1 MTINMKF
8 RGIFIAVLLGLSA
21 LQGCK
26 SISGDKVTISGS
38 FANLPKTQLYIY
50 QILTKSKPLIDS
62 VITDAS
68 GNFSISFPVK
78 NAGYYTIE
86 QNAGNE
92 ITLVLAQNE
101 TVTLKANGKA
111 IGKTYTVE
119 GSKDSKIYWE
129 YTDFT
134 KANLAKVDSL
144 SEVFATFKNNPEF
157 NLIKKQLDS
166 AYIGVFDRQKEQ
178 VISFVNTHL
187 NSLASLLVISEN
199 FGPNPLVSEK
209 THPELFLKLDSV
221 LFRIFPENSL
231 VNSFHLRM
239 LSLRAELA
247 DVKAHDKILM
257 PGLQAPEI
265 ALPNASGKEIKLSS
279 FKGKLTLVYFWSSWN
294 ALCRQTNMNL
304 TPIYNRYRVKGFEIY
319 AVSID
324 SDTDLWFKA
333 YMLDKAY
340 WNQVI
345 DTKGLQSEYCKT
357 YAVRAI
363 PKMMLIAKDG
373 KIIARDPE
381 FGELEELIR
390 KNI

>member
-1 MTINMKF
+1 MKF
-8 RGIFIAVLLGLSA
+8 RGFFFVILLGLSA
-21 LQGCK
+21 LQGCNY
-26 SISGDKVTISGS
+26 ISGDKVTISGT
-38 FANLPKTQLYIY
+38 FTNLPSTQMYIY
-50 QILTKSKPLIDS
+50 QLLPASKPLIDS
-62 VITDAS
+62 VKTDGS

-78 NAGYYTIE
+78 NAGYYSIKR
-86 QNAGNE
+86 NADNE
-92 ITLVLAQNE
+92 ITLVLAPDE
-101 TVTLKANGKA
+101 IITLKGNGNKMRN
-111 IGKTYTVE
+111 TYTVE
-119 GSKDSKIYWE
+119 GSKDSKIYSE
-129 YTDFT
+129 YNNFT
-134 KANLAKVDSL
+134 NVNLAKVDSL

-166 AYIGVFDRQKEQ
+166 AYMGIFNRQKEQ
-178 VISFVNTHL
+178 VTSFVNTHL

-209 THPELFLKLDSV
+209 TQPGLFLKLDSA
-221 LFRIFPENSL
+221 LFHVYPENSL
-231 VNSFHLRM
+231 VNVFHLRM
-239 LSLRAELA
+239 LSLSAELA
-247 DVKAHDKILM
+247 DIKAHDKILM
-257 PGLQAPEI
+257 PGLQTPEI

-345 DTKGLQSEYCKT
+345 DTKGLESVYCKT

-363 PKMMLIAKDG
+363 PKMMLIGKDG